1 METPLESPAEEIT
14 RLRGCLNDLLRIMTL
29 PVLGTGGQPSRIAS
43 TLLDALIRMLRLSFA
58 LIRLNDSEGRPSIE
72 MARVAEPLGDSTCA
86 GKIGEALKVSLGD
99 APLKWPPS
107 ARISIGNVECSIT
120 SAPLGVQSE
129 RGVIFVGSQR
139 ADFPRESETL
149 LLDAAANQVSI
160 RLQQAHLLSEQ
171 QRVSRELDQ
180 RVAQRTREL
189 AAANE
194 ELERRGHESRVILD
208 NLPGL
213 VALLT
218 ATGDVEMINPQVS
231 EYFGQTL
238 EELRQWGTNG
248 TVHPE
253 DLAHVAEV
261 FTRSIASGSPYDIV
275 QRFRRSDGV
284 YRWFQ
289 NRGFPLR
296 DKDRHI
302 VRWCVILTD
311 IHDRKRAE
319 DAVRASERN
328 LKLIIDTI
336 PALVWSARADG
347 SAEFF
352 NMHYLDYVG
361 LSAEQAQDWGWMV
374 AVHPDDSNSLAA
386 TWQRI
391 LTFEE
396 PGETEARLRRHDGEY
411 RWFLFRA
418 SPLRDE
424 KGNIVNWYGINTDI
438 DDRKRAEGELRRA
451 YNSFADAQRLSLT
464 GNFTAD
470 IVADEHIWSAE
481 LYRIFEIDPMTRIKL
496 QMVHDMI
503 HPEDLPSF
511 DAGFARSLDGADFD
525 QVYRIVAPSGKV
537 KHLHTIGH
545 LTERVAGR
553 PLFIGAIQDVT
564 ESKIAEEALRQ
575 SEREARQILNL
586 SPLHITE
593 LGPDGTRLYMNNAAL
608 DYFGLTLEEWQVADT
623 RTLVH
628 SQDAESWISEV
639 PGKFQIGSPFEFEVR
654 LRRRDGQYR
663 WFHYRLNPMLD
674 EQGRITRWYV
684 AGTDIEDRKIA
695 EQQLQN
701 ENVSLRE
708 EIDKAS
714 MFEEI
719 VGTSKALKNVVSR
732 ISKVAP
738 TDSSVLITGETGT
751 GKELVARAIH
761 RRSRR
766 ATRAFV
772 SVNCA
777 AIPRDLI
784 ASELFG
790 HEKGAFTG
798 ATQRR
803 LGRFE
808 LAAGGTIFLDEIGEL
823 PAETQVALL
832 RVLQERE
839 FERVGGAGAI
849 RTDVRVIA
857 ATNRDLISAI
867 AAGQFRS
874 DLFYRLNVFPIE
886 MPPLRERKED
896 IPLLVEYF
904 LDRYARSTGKNFQVV
919 SNTSLELLQSYP
931 WPGNIRE
938 LQNVIERSVIVSETK
953 TFSIDESWLS
963 RQPQGSESSSPLEL
977 SGKLAAQQKELI
989 EAALRASGGRV
1000 SGPSGA
1006 AAKLG
1011 MPGSTLDSKI
1021 KSLRINKN
1029 RFKTI

>member
-1 METPLESPAEEIT
+1 MMAPFESPAEEIT
-14 RLRGCLNDLLRIMTL
+14 RLRRYLKDLVSVMPLPAVSTRGESQRI
-29 PVLGTGGQPSRIAS
+29 VSA
-43 TLLDALIRMLRLSFA
+43 LLDALVGMLRLAFVSV
-58 LIRLNDSEGRPSIE
+58 RLNDPEGGPFIE
-72 MARVAEPLGDSTCA
+72 MVRIAEPLESSIGA
-86 GKIGEALKVSLGD
+86 GEIREALEASLGD
-99 APLKWPPS
+99 VPLKWTPN
-107 ARISIGNVECSIT
+107 ARISVGNVECSIT
-120 SAPLGVQSE
+120 STRLGLQGE
-129 RGVIFVGSQR
+129 LGVIFIGSQR
-139 ADFPRESETL
+139 VDFPRESEAL
-149 LLDAAANQVSI
+149 LLDVAANQVSI

-180 RVAQRTREL
+180 RLAQRSREL
-189 AAANE
+189 ATANE
-194 ELERRGHESRVILD
+194 ELKKRGRESRVILD

-218 ATGDVEMINPQVS
+218 ATGDVEMVNPQVS

-253 DLAHVAEV
+253 DLPHVIDV
-261 FTRSIASGSPYDIV
+261 FTRSIASGIPYDIV

-296 DKDRHI
+296 DTGGHI
-302 VRWCVILTD
+302 VRWCVELTD

-328 LKLIIDTI
+328 LKLILDTI
-336 PALVWSARADG
+336 PALVWSAPADG
-347 SAEFF
+347 PAEFF

-361 LSAEQAQDWGWMV
+361 LSAEQAQDWGWMA
-374 AVHPDDSNSLAA
+374 AVHPDDWNGLAV
-386 TWQRI
+386 TWERI
-391 LTFEE
+391 KALGE
-396 PGETEARLRRHDGEY
+396 PGETEARLCRHDGEY
-411 RWFLFRA
+411 RWFLCRA

-424 KGNIVNWYGINTDI
+424 TGHIVNWYGINTDI

-451 YNSFADAQRLSLT
+451 YDSFADAQRLSQT

-470 IVADEHIWSAE
+470 IVADDHVWSAE
-481 LYRIFEIDPMTRIKL
+481 LYRIFEIDPTTRIQL
-496 QMVHDMI
+496 QMIHDMI

-511 DAGFARSLDGADFD
+511 DAGFALLLGGADFD
-525 QVYRIVAPSGKV
+525 QVFRIVTPSGKV
-537 KHLHTIGH
+537 KHLHSIGH
-545 LTERVAGR
+545 LIERVAVR
-553 PLFIGAIQDVT
+553 PLFIGAVQDVT
-564 ESKIAEEALRQ
+564 ESKIAEDALRQ

-593 LGPDGTRLYMNNAAL
+593 LGLDGTRLYTNNAAL
-608 DYFGLTLEEWQVADT
+608 DYFGLTLEEWQVSDT

-628 SQDAESWISEV
+628 PQDAEVLSEI
-639 PGKFQIGSPFEFEVR
+639 PGKLRVGSPFEFEGR

-663 WFHYRLNPMLD
+663 WFPYRVNPMLD
-674 EQGRITRWYV
+674 EQRRITRWYS
-684 AGTDIEDRKIA
+684 AGTDIEDRKVA

-719 VGTSKALKNVVSR
+719 VGTSKSLKNVVSR

-761 RRSRR
+761 RRSCRSP
-766 ATRAFV
+766 RAFV

-803 LGRFE
+803 L
-808 LAAGGTIFLDEIGEL
+808 
-823 PAETQVALL
+823 
-832 RVLQERE
+832 
-839 FERVGGAGAI
+839 
-849 RTDVRVIA
+849 RT
-857 ATNRDLISAI
+857 L
-867 AAGQFRS
+867 
-874 DLFYRLNVFPIE
+874 
-886 MPPLRERKED
+886 
-896 IPLLVEYF
+896 
-904 LDRYARSTGKNFQVV
+904 
-919 SNTSLELLQSYP
+919 
-931 WPGNIRE
+931 
-938 LQNVIERSVIVSETK
+938 
-953 TFSIDESWLS
+953 
-963 RQPQGSESSSPLEL
+963 
-977 SGKLAAQQKELI
+977 
-989 EAALRASGGRV
+989 
-1000 SGPSGA
+1000 
-1006 AAKLG
+1006 
-1011 MPGSTLDSKI
+1011 
-1021 KSLRINKN
+1021 
-1029 RFKTI
+1029 